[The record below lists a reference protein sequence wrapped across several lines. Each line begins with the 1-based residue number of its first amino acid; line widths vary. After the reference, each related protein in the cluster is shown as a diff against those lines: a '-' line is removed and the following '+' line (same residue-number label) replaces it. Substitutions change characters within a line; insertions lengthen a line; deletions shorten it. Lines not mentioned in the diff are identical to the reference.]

1 MAEYIICANF
11 VVEKSKGY
19 EYVDLPLK
27 RLVTLIARPLD
38 WLISGALHCWN
49 NRKEIRLRR
58 LSFPMQEV
66 LQNEQHDYYSLQR

>member
-38 WLISGALHCWN
+38 
-49 NRKEIRLRR
+49 
-58 LSFPMQEV
+58 
-66 LQNEQHDYYSLQR
+66 